1 MRETKSARLTR
12 MHDEYDILRQ
22 VIPAPACALHF
33 SNPLELLIA
42 TVLSAQT
49 TDKRVN
55 TVTPELFATYPTARD
70 LAAANPAQVEDII
83 HPLGFYR
90 SKTQHLIGLATALDE
105 RFGGVVP
112 RTMDELTSL
121 PGAGSGCADRQ
132 SDRQRSRPVT
142 RITCVSTGN
151 PGISNALPSTTP
163 PAGKSTSKR

>member
-12 MHDEYDILRQ
+12 MHDEYDIARQ

-70 LAAANPAQVEDII
+70 LAAAKPGPSRRHHSSAGLLSFEDQAS
-83 HPLGFYR
+83 L
-90 SKTQHLIGLATALDE
+90 GLATALGD

-112 RTMDELTSL
+112 RTMD
-121 PGAGSGCADRQ
+121 
-132 SDRQRSRPVT
+132 
-142 RITCVSTGN
+142 
-151 PGISNALPSTTP
+151 SNW
-163 PAGKSTSKR
+163 

>member
-90 SKTQHLIGLATALDE
+90 SKPSISSDW
-105 RFGGVVP
+105 P
-112 RTMDELTSL
+112 RHWTN
-121 PGAGSGCADRQ
+121 GSAAWCRARWM
-132 SDRQRSRPVT
+132 
-142 RITCVSTGN
+142 N
-151 PGISNALPSTTP
+151 
-163 PAGKSTSKR
+163 

>member
-55 TVTPELFATYPTARD
+55 TVTPELFATYPTTRD

-112 RTMDELTSL
+112 RTMESSMTITRLPLTTLRTAESFIRT
-121 PGAGSGCADRQ
+121 PCS
-132 SDRQRSRPVT
+132 RSS
-142 RITCVSTGN
+142 CVG
-151 PGISNALPSTTP
+151 
-163 PAGKSTSKR
+163 

>member
-90 SKTQHLIGLATALDE
+90 SKTQHLIGLATALDQLAGGRPQNRE
-105 RFGGVVP
+105 R
-112 RTMDELTSL
+112 R
-121 PGAGSGCADRQ
+121 A
-132 SDRQRSRPVT
+132 RQRVRYP
-142 RITCVSTGN
+142 RI
-151 PGISNALPSTTP
+151 PGRYACDARNRTTALAVGLAVRTP
-163 PAGKSTSKR
+163 